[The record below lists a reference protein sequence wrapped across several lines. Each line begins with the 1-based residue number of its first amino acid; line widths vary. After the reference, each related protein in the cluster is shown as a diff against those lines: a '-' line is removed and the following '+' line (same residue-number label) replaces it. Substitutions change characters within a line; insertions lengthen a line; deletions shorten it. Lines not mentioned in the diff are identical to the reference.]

1 MSVNGTDPAPVV
13 RARRIFLAQGSIVIK
28 AVGFGAIVGTRS
40 RLTAWASTYACGS
53 RRKFASG
60 SETVNHAQ
68 LEGNIL

>member
-1 MSVNGTDPAPVV
+1 MSVNGTGPASVV
-13 RARRIFLAQGSIVIK
+13 IRSFLVQGSIVIK
-28 AVGFGAIVGTRS
+28 AVGFGAVVGTRS

-60 SETVNHAQ
+60 SETVDHAQ